1 MVEELK
7 TCNNV
12 FIYIY
17 IYSNCAPRAI
27 LAVLFSLFFWHEGRA
42 KPDSEC
48 QKNREKN
55 QQHCP
60 RRTYCLLHRRENTS
74 FPAIGHEIGPKDENW
89 RKKCLTCILFF
100 FRQAAKKKKMRVFF
114 SSGLAFIF
122 PLRRE
127 NSGKNRIGRENKRSE
142 NMKFRHIAPR

>member
-1 MVEELK
+1 MWPILPNGDDCHVAVVPECFSL
-7 TCNNV
+7 
-12 FIYIY
+12 FSQ
-17 IYSNCAPRAI
+17 YSNCAPRAI

-100 FRQAAKKKKMRVFF
+100 FRQAAKKKKCACFF
-114 SSGLAFIF
+114 LPVWLLFSLSG
-122 PLRRE
+122 
-127 NSGKNRIGRENKRSE
+127 GKIVGKTGVGGKIKDRKI
-142 NMKFRHIAPR
+142 